1 MKVQL
6 QEQTLRLRL
15 DEAELAALQAGQEVG
30 NRTRLVPGAALCVQ
44 VRLTRDEAAAL
55 VGKPGHFTFFLP
67 QAQLDPY
74 VVRLPCRD
82 GLCFS
87 LPVGGEDRL
96 DIEFEVDVRDSVRQ
110 RGVVKPAAPRSG

>member
-44 VRLTRDEAAAL
+44 VRLTRDEAAL
-55 VGKPGHFTFFLP
+55 VG
-67 QAQLDPY
+67 
-74 VVRLPCRD
+74 
-82 GLCFS
+82 
-87 LPVGGEDRL
+87 
-96 DIEFEVDVRDSVRQ
+96 
-110 RGVVKPAAPRSG
+110 